1 MVYKSLS
8 SGFTSKLS
16 LSYMVQ
22 CIFWSVSHLQAYYG
36 FSMASH
42 FAFRARRSKAS
53 VRWHFL
59 MFILCSNEGGFV
71 RSFSFRVGVIRWR
84 CCQGLGSPSSFV
96 MENPIL
102 TANTINTFEN
112 LYTHLNKNV
121 PHIPLPSPTR
131 HKGRVKKAEHEL
143 VNCSLF
149 KMLEGEERNLVEFRD
164 QSVNHGRLVRL

>member
-1 MVYKSLS
+1 
-8 SGFTSKLS
+8 
-16 LSYMVQ
+16 
-22 CIFWSVSHLQAYYG
+22 
-36 FSMASH
+36 
-42 FAFRARRSKAS
+42 
-53 VRWHFL
+53 
-59 MFILCSNEGGFV
+59 
-71 RSFSFRVGVIRWR
+71 
-84 CCQGLGSPSSFV
+84 
-96 MENPIL
+96 MEIPIL

-112 LYTHLNKNV
+112 LYTHLNKKV